1 MITLARKF
9 FDRDADPSVLQ
20 GKTVAVVG
28 YGNQGR
34 AQALN
39 LRDSGVEVVVG
50 NIEDA
55 YRERAIADGF
65 EPVSIPAAVARG
77 DVVLMLIPDELQP
90 TVFER
95 DVDPNLKPG
104 AALVF
109 ASGYNVYYGLVTPS
123 VERDIM
129 MVAPRMIGSAVRTLY
144 AVGEGFPSFVS
155 VHRDV
160 SGQALQIALAVAH
173 GIGGLRIG
181 ALESTFEEETVLDL
195 YLEQVLGP
203 GGMASLIASFELLT
217 EAGYDP
223 EVVQLELYGSGE
235 GVHIAEAKYRKG
247 LIDSLFHESP
257 TARFGHLKRLSTML
271 PAIEDDK
278 AVFRRTLGEL
288 QDGTFAKEWSAT
300 RESGEARIRPLY
312 DAVTKHPMFEYE
324 RRTREMLFGTADGS
338 KE

>member
-1 MITLARKF
+1 MT
-9 FDRDADPSVLQ
+9 
-20 GKTVAVVG
+20 VVG

-39 LRDSGVEVVVG
+39 LRDSGVAVVVG
-50 NIEDA
+50 NIEDE
-55 YRERAIADGF
+55 YRDRAVVDGF
-65 EPVSIPAAVARG
+65 DPVPIPTAVAQG

-90 TVFER
+90 AVFER
-95 DVDPNLKPG
+95 DVDPNLKPD

-109 ASGYNVYYGLVTPS
+109 ASGYNVYYDLVTPTI
-123 VERDIM
+123 ERDIV

-144 AVGEGFPSFVS
+144 AAGEGFPSFVA

-160 SGQALQIALAVAH
+160 SGQAYGIALAIAH

-181 ALESTFEEETVLDL
+181 ALEATFEEETVLDL

-257 TARFGHLKRLSTML
+257 TARYGHLKRLTTML

-278 AVFRRTLGEL
+278 ATFRRTLEEL
-288 QDGTFAKEWSAT
+288 KDGTFAKEWSAT
-300 RESGEARIRPLY
+300 RESGESRIRPLY
-312 DAVTKHPMFEYE
+312 DRITKHPMFEYE

>member
-1 MITLARKF
+1 MTLARKF
-9 FDRDADPSVLQ
+9 TDRDADPAVLS
-20 GKTVAVVG
+20 GKTVAIVG

-39 LRDSGVEVVVG
+39 LRDSGVDVVVG

-55 YRERAIADGF
+55 YRDRAVADGF
-65 EPVSIPAAVARG
+65 EPVSISAAVARG

-95 DVDPNLKPG
+95 DVDPNLRNG

-109 ASGYNVYYGLVTPS
+109 SSGYNVYYGLVTPS
-123 VERDIM
+123 VERDVM
-129 MVAPRMIGSAVRTLY
+129 MVAPRMIGSAVRTLFE
-144 AVGEGFPSFVS
+144 AGEGFPSFVA
-155 VHRDV
+155 VHKDV
-160 SGQALQIALAVAH
+160 SGTALEIALAIAH

-247 LIDSLFHESP
+247 LINSLFHESP
-257 TARFGHLKRLSTML
+257 TARFGHLKRLKTML
-271 PAIEDDK
+271 PSIEDDK
-278 AVFRRTLGEL
+278 AAFGRTLTEL
-288 QDGTFAKEWSAT
+288 KDGTFAKEWSAV
-300 RESGEARIRPLY
+300 REGGEARIRPLY
-312 DAVTKHPMFEYE
+312 DEITKHPMFEYE
-324 RRTREMLFGTADGS
+324 RRTREMIFGDG
-338 KE
+338 EGND